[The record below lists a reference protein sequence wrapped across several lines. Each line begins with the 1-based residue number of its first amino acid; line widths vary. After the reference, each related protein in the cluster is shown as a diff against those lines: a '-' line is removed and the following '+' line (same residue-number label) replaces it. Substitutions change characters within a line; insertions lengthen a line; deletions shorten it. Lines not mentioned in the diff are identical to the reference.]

1 MNKTGYIAI
10 LRSYSGLIAAAFL
23 LMLFS
28 GFGQSVFIGVFLP
41 DIQHHFGI
49 NKTALGSLY
58 AAATITSAALMIWS
72 GKLLDRLALRNFI
85 MIILAGLALGC
96 ILFAMAFHPLMLF
109 PAFLCLRQFGQG
121 LMTPAATTVINRYI
135 EIGNGRAQS
144 VAQMGLPVHA
154 ALFPL
159 CATMILGAIGF
170 TASWIAYAAFIVLIL
185 MPFFWFFLRAHE
197 EKTHKQWSQRMNEKA
212 AQSTLDGALPD
223 EWTRR
228 RVLRD
233 WRFYIILSVM
243 LIGPCFGTAI
253 FFYQTTIAESL
264 SMAPALFTT
273 GFIFLTGASILSALI
288 AGPVMDNYGEKY
300 LLTSFPILYAA
311 GLVLLSGA
319 GGLLGLYSALS
330 LIGAAGGIMSITG
343 GPLFAKMYGTKH
355 FASIKSLNFMAIIIA
370 SAISPPLCGLLLDS
384 GFEIGDVLFYFAL
397 YSALAWIFIL
407 LCIQKITRHRKHAV

>member
-1 MNKTGYIAI
+1 
-10 LRSYSGLIAAAFL
+10 LS
-23 LMLFS
+23 
-28 GFGQSVFIGVFLP
+28 
-41 DIQHHFGI
+41 
-49 NKTALGSLY
+49 
-58 AAATITSAALMIWS
+58 
-72 GKLLDRLALRNFI
+72 
-85 MIILAGLALGC
+85 
-96 ILFAMAFHPLMLF
+96 
-109 PAFLCLRQFGQG
+109 QFGQG
-121 LMTPAATTVINRYI
+121 LMTLAATTVINRYI